1 MPQETSQL
9 WIRGGG
15 RLSFRFHPGNT
26 QGSFNILGLFFDKA
40 TNNPF
45 RPGEGKWANGRF
57 LSNDE
62 PDILQQEVPINVT
75 SADWFTDL
83 RDPKKIWSFHVVN
96 TNQGVFK
103 ILSAEPVP
111 IPPDAIPD

>member
-9 WIRGGG
+9 MVRGGG
-15 RLSFRFHPGNT
+15 RLSVRSHPGDD
-26 QGSFNILGLFFDKA
+26 QGSYNILGCFFDKA
-40 TNNPF
+40 TTNPF
-45 RPGEGKWANGRF
+45 RPGEAKWSDGRF

-62 PDILQQEVPINVT
+62 PDILQQEVAAGVT

-103 ILSAEPVP
+103 VISAEPVQ